1 MDLGKLLD
9 RCRDGDEL
17 AWEAL
22 VRQYQAR
29 ILGLAYH
36 YLGNREEAR
45 DLAQEVFIR
54 IYRNIHLCKGAEMFM
69 PWVIRIARNLSID
82 HKRRKAARPIAG
94 DIPVDEMGDLPAP
107 GRSPEAEW
115 MANSRKRLIFR
126 ALQEL
131 TDINREIILLKEI
144 QGLTLEEI
152 ASLLKVP
159 LGTVKS
165 RANRARI
172 ELAEKVLTLS
182 SPTGN
187 VRRKVWGLLR

>member
-94 DIPVDEMGDLPAP
+94 DIPVEEMGDLPAP
-107 GRSPEAEW
+107 GRNPEAEW

-165 RANRARI
+165 RANRARV

>member
-82 HKRRKAARPIAG
+82 QKRRKAARPIAG

-115 MANSRKRLIFR
+115 MANSRKRMIFR

-152 ASLLKVP
+152 ASLLKIP

-172 ELAEKVLTLS
+172 ELAEKVLALS

-187 VRRKVWGLLR
+187 VRRNVWGLLR

>member
-1 MDLGKLLD
+1 MDLGKLLE

-22 VRQYQAR
+22 VRHYQAR

-36 YLGNREEAR
+36 YTGNREEAR

-82 HKRRKAARPIAG
+82 QKRRKSARPTAS
-94 DIPVDEMGDLPAP
+94 DVPVDEMGDLADP

-115 MANSRKRLIFR
+115 MANSRKSLIFR

-152 ASLLKVP
+152 SSLLKVP

-182 SPTGN
+182 SSTGI
-187 VRRKVWGLLR
+187 VRKNVWGFSS

>member
-1 MDLGKLLD
+1 
-9 RCRDGDEL
+9 L

-22 VRQYQAR
+22 VRQYQGR

-36 YLGNREEAR
+36 YTGNREEAR

-54 IYRNIHLCKGAEMFM
+54 VYRNIHLCKGAEMFM

-82 HKRRKAARPIAG
+82 QQRRKAARPTAS
-94 DIPVDEMGDLPAP
+94 DVPVDEMGDLADP
-107 GRSPEAEW
+107 GRDPEAEW

-131 TDINREIILLKEI
+131 TDINREIVLLKEI

-152 ASLLKVP
+152 SSLLKVP

-172 ELAEKVLTLS
+172 ELAEKVLILS
-182 SPTGN
+182 GQQ
-187 VRRKVWGLLR
+187 VA